1 MGNLAERVSRTS
13 MSSQTQSI
21 FAASPIIGI
30 VYDDGVV
37 AVTSPHGTGVP
48 LARQATPAAVG
59 VSSASHEALG
69 YEVKSLRGTFG
80 QNQRTLDA
88 VQARLSTFERSR
100 TRMEVQLDLLI
111 RMQQPVAKPTSAAQ
125 APPIHLVRIPIRLME
140 ANVKHVLC
148 TQFAR

>member
-59 VSSASHEALG
+59 VSAAAHADLVREVNALC
-69 YEVKSLRGTFG
+69 K
-80 QNQRTLDA
+80 TLGLTG
-88 VQARLSTFERSR
+88 ARLT
-100 TRMEVQLDLLI
+100 
-111 RMQQPVAKPTSAAQ
+111 
-125 APPIHLVRIPIRLME
+125 
-140 ANVKHVLC
+140 
-148 TQFAR
+148 